1 MTQDKVLI
9 FDTTL
14 RDGEQSAG
22 IGLTTTEKLD
32 IAKQLERLGVD
43 IIEAGF
49 AASSPGDF
57 QAVKTIAAEVR
68 KPIIASLARCHPDD
82 IDSAWEAIKD
92 AEKPRIHTFISSSD
106 VQIMHQLRRNPE
118 EVLDMAVASVERAK
132 SYCEDVEFSPMDATR
147 TDIEYLCHLVEA
159 AIAAGATTV
168 NIPDT
173 VGYTVP
179 AEFHERIRLIMESVS
194 NIDKAVVSVHCHNDL
209 GNAAANSIAAVQAGA
224 RQVEGCINGLGER
237 AGNAALEE
245 IIMTLETRKDLLGVG
260 TNIDTAQ
267 IYRTSRM
274 VSDITGFPVQP
285 NKAIVGANA
294 FRHASGIHQDGVLK
308 ERTTFEIMEPE
319 SVGWP
324 TQSLV
329 LGKLSG
335 RAGLRARL
343 EELGYAV
350 DQEQLNEAFEAF
362 KDLADRK
369 REVNDADLEALMSDQ
384 RRTKSEVAVYTLDH
398 VQVSSGNHDIPT
410 ATVRL
415 TDQDGESVTDAA
427 TGTGPVDAVYQA
439 INRVIQVPNKLTEFH
454 VDAVTEGIDAIGDVT
469 IRIEKDGDTY
479 VGRGSDTDIIVA
491 SAKAYMNALNRLLV
505 IEEAEEDKMELNPEF
520 VKQIKESENT
530 PRDELLTHDEAWEQY
545 DKQQA

>member
-1 MTQDKVLI
+1 MNEEKVLI

-22 IGLTTTEKLD
+22 IGLTTEEKLD
-32 IAKQLERLGVD
+32 IAKQLDRLGVD

-57 QAVKTIAAEVR
+57 EAVKTIAKEVR
-68 KPIIASLARCHPDD
+68 RPIIASLARCVADD
-82 IDSAWEAIKD
+82 VDQAWEAIKD
-92 AEKPRIHTFISSSD
+92 AEHPRIHIFISSSD

-118 EVLDMAVASVERAK
+118 EVLDMAISAVERAK
-132 SYCEDVEFSPMDATR
+132 GYCDDVEFSPMDATR
-147 TDIEYLCHLVEA
+147 TDADYLYKLVEA
-159 AIAAGATTV
+159 AITAGATTV

-173 VGYTVP
+173 VGYAMP
-179 AEFHERIRLIMESVS
+179 SEFAERIRSIKENVP
-194 NIDKAVVSVHCHNDL
+194 NIDDAVLSVHCHNDL
-209 GNAAANSIAAVQAGA
+209 GNASANSIAAVQQGA

-237 AGNAALEE
+237 AGNASLEE
-245 IIMTLETRKDLLGVG
+245 VIMSIETRKDLLGVS
-260 TNIDTAQ
+260 TNVDTTQ

-285 NKAIVGANA
+285 NKAIVGTNA

-308 ERTTFEIMEPE
+308 ERTTFEIMEAQ

-324 TQSLV
+324 SNTLV

-343 EELGYAV
+343 DDLGFKL
-350 DQEQLNEAFEAF
+350 DQEQLNAAFEAF

-369 REVNDADLEALMSDQ
+369 REVTDADLEALMADQ
-384 RRTKSEVAVYTLDH
+384 RRTVSTSDVYKLEH
-398 VQVSSGNHDIPT
+398 VQVSTGNHEIPT
-410 ATVRL
+410 ATISL
-415 TDQDGESVTDAA
+415 TKPDGESVTDAA
-427 TGTGPVDAVYQA
+427 TGTGPVDAVYEA
-439 INRVIQVPNKLTEFH
+439 INRVVQVPNVLTEFR

-469 IRIEKDGDTY
+469 IRIEKDGKTY

-491 SAKAYMNALNRLLV
+491 SAKAYMNALNRLLTMEGV
-505 IEEAEEDKMELNPEF
+505 EA
-520 VKQIKESENT
+520 
-530 PRDELLTHDEAWEQY
+530 
-545 DKQQA
+545 

>member
-22 IGLTTTEKLD
+22 AGLTTEEKLD

-57 QAVKTIAAEVR
+57 QAVQKISKEIR
-68 KPIIASLARCHPDD
+68 GPIIASLARCHPND
-82 IDSAWEAIKD
+82 IDVAWDAIKE
-92 AEKPRIHTFISSSD
+92 AESPRIHVFISSSD
-106 VQIMHQLRRNPE
+106 VQIWHQLNRNPE
-118 EVLDMAVASVERAK
+118 EVLDMAVSSVERAK
-132 SYCEDVEFSPMDATR
+132 KYCEDVEFSPMDATR
-147 TDIEYLCHLVEA
+147 TDQGYLHKILAA
-159 AIAAGATTV
+159 AINAGATTV

-173 VGYTVP
+173 VGYSIPSEFSKIVKGVMDNVP
-179 AEFHERIRLIMESVS
+179 

-209 GNAAANSIAAVQAGA
+209 GNASANSIAAVQVGA

-237 AGNAALEE
+237 AGNASLEE
-245 IIMTLETRKDLLGVG
+245 VIMTVETRKDILGVS
-260 TNIDTAQ
+260 TNIDTTQ

-274 VSDITGFPVQP
+274 VSDIMGFLVQP

-308 ERTTFEIMEPE
+308 ERTTFEIMEAE

-324 TQSLV
+324 SNSLV

-335 RAGLRARL
+335 RAGLSARL
-343 EELGYAV
+343 QELGYNLEK
-350 DQEQLNEAFEAF
+350 EQLNVAFEAF

-369 REVNDADLEALMSDQ
+369 REVTDSDLEALMSNQ
-384 RRTKSEVAVYTLDH
+384 RRIKSEPSLYTLER
-398 VQVSSGNHDIPT
+398 VQVLCGNSEIPT

-415 TDQDGESVTDAA
+415 TNPDGESVVDAH
-427 TGTGPVDAVYQA
+427 TGTGPVDAVYKA
-439 INRVIQVPNKLTEFH
+439 INRIVNVPNVLTEFRVGAITEG
-454 VDAVTEGIDAIGDVT
+454 VDALGDVT
-469 IRIEKDGDTY
+469 IRIKKDGKVY

-491 SAKAYMNALNRLLV
+491 SAKAYMNALNRLLS
-505 IEEAEEDKMELNPEF
+505 IECMEA
-520 VKQIKESENT
+520 QTAST
-530 PRDELLTHDEAWEQY
+530 
-545 DKQQA
+545 